1 MILGFGHPGIVV
13 SNLEKAREFYQ
24 QMFGFTVAHYES
36 WSDDNERYNQAI
48 GLKRS
53 AANGYVMRGH
63 NCYLELFEYLGPERV
78 GPSPSELGAHELG
91 VRHLCFI
98 VDDVWYEWRRLQQ
111 LGGYAMNEPVGDEEF
126 GWVVYCRDP
135 FGNIIELSTY
145 GGCSDPLTDL
155 PGFSHES
162 NYKIEQ

>member
-13 SNLEKAREFYQ
+13 SDLEAAREFYQ
-24 QMFGFTVAHYES
+24 KMFGFEVAHFES
-36 WSDDNERYNQAI
+36 WTADNVRYNQAI
-48 GLKRS
+48 GLSHS
-53 AANGYVMRGH
+53 AASGYVLRGH
-63 NCYLELFEYLGPERV
+63 NCYLELFQYS
-78 GPSPSELGAHELG
+78 SPKSSDSRPKQLQAHDLG

-98 VDDVWYEWRRLQQ
+98 VDNVWDEWRRLQG
-111 LGGYAMNEPVGDEEF
+111 LGGYAMNDPVGDEEF

-162 NYKIEQ
+162 NFNH